1 MVSLP
6 LQLCLFTV
14 LVFLNCLNS
23 ISINA
28 VIAKRNKTITYTQ
41 VPEVALVCLLTSV
54 IFYPSTRVVATSSK
68 GYLLYNA

>member
-14 LVFLNCLNS
+14 LVFLNCLNY
-23 ISINA
+23 ININA
-28 VIAKRNKTITYTQ
+28 VIAKRNKTVADTQ
-41 VPEVALVCLLTSV
+41 VPEVALVCLLTSL
-54 IFYPSTRVVATSSK
+54 IFYPSTRAVASSSK

>member
-28 VIAKRNKTITYTQ
+28 VIAKRNKTIAYTQ
-41 VPEVALVCLLTSV
+41 VPEVALVCLLTPV
-54 IFYPSTRVVATSSK
+54 IFYPSTRAVATSSK